1 MRMRQYTHLFMP
13 ALALSGVALVA
24 GGCER
29 EIGHTEKT
37 EIKDDGTV
45 KTEEK
50 TVTEG
55 PGNKTT
61 VTETETVDRPG
72 EPD

>member
-1 MRMRQYTHLFMP
+1 MRSLPRTILMTT
-13 ALALSGVALVA
+13 ALCGFVLVCS
-24 GGCER
+24 GCER
-29 EIGHTEKT
+29 EIAETEKT

-45 KTEEK
+45 KTEKK

-61 VTETETVDRPG
+61 VTEEESTRK
-72 EPD
+72 PD

>member
-1 MRMRQYTHLFMP
+1 MRMRQYAQLIVP

-29 EIGHTEKT
+29 ELGHTEKT

-61 VTETETVDRPG
+61 VTETETTEKPG
-72 EPD
+72 DPD